1 VLDQE
6 IEAALDDLRRQQ
18 AHPEPAGDAGLPE
31 DGMALC
37 DIEWLAE
44 GTSAFERKGLRL
56 SPSMPVPGVEPDAW
70 KDALSGKKDG
80 DEVELAMVFPPD
92 FDREALRGQPG
103 TCKVKVD
110 QAYAMV
116 LPEDTELERLL
127 GVEEGQTL
135 QQAVRERID
144 EIKRDAENRRIE
156 QHLIDELLTRHE
168 IELPERMLTEQTRIR
183 LNQAARELKEQGVP
197 DEELEAKAKEREDE
211 LREVS
216 AKGLRTLFLIQA
228 LAEKEGLLV
237 NNDDMLGELKQIA
250 ERNQTDL
257 AEVTE
262 YYKKNELFDQMAI
275 EILERKVRRFLRE
288 SAEVTQPS

>member
-1 VLDQE
+1 
-6 IEAALDDLRRQQ
+6 
-18 AHPEPAGDAGLPE
+18 
-31 DGMALC
+31 
-37 DIEWLAE
+37 
-44 GTSAFERKGLRL
+44 
-56 SPSMPVPGVEPDAW
+56 
-70 KDALSGKKDG
+70 
-80 DEVELAMVFPPD
+80 
-92 FDREALRGQPG
+92 
-103 TCKVKVD
+103 
-110 QAYAMV
+110 
-116 LPEDTELERLL
+116 
-127 GVEEGQTL
+127 
-135 QQAVRERID
+135 
-144 EIKRDAENRRIE
+144 
-156 QHLIDELLTRHE
+156 
-168 IELPERMLTEQTRIR
+168 
-183 LNQAARELKEQGVP
+183 VP